1 MTEFLV
7 GPISRR
13 RFRLRRH
20 LPVVALSVLALGGC
34 SGSAASNEQTIIGIE
49 TSQFSVVVEN
59 KVGMPLV
66 DVDVSIVPAGRAVVF
81 SKLAG
86 RLDNGEKREISLG
99 SFYGRD
105 GTPFSLRVVRPKSV
119 RVTAKD
125 FNNKPIEV
133 EVPWK

>member
-1 MTEFLV
+1 MTDFLV
-7 GPISRR
+7 GPVARR
-13 RFRLRRH
+13 RFDVLPR
-20 LPVVALSVLALGGC
+20 LPVIAVSLLALGGC
-34 SGSAASNEQTIIGIE
+34 SGSAASNEQLPIAVE

-66 DVDVSIVPAGRAVVF
+66 DVDVSIVPVGRTVLY